1 MRNLGLGD
9 LGFLAS
15 VTPAASLLLDLYPN
29 AAAAYSL
36 RLLRSAYTGAVVRVR
51 RSSDS
56 TEQDFTAAQ
65 VTDGT
70 LTAFCGAASG
80 FVRTWYDQSGNGRN
94 ASQAST
100 SSQPLIVNN
109 GVPIQENSGPAIFF
123 NGSTHRLDVPAIAF
137 DMNAIS
143 VNAVCKLSTT
153 TETRIFFAS
162 PDLNRLYVPI
172 IASSALYVGYAISS
186 TAFNFGAANLT
197 NRYLWQLNANAIAVN
212 AWRNNAASTALA
224 SSSTFESGTN
234 LSIGS
239 YLRTGATSSFWHGT
253 GQELIFYTSDQT
265 ANQSAIAANI
275 NAHYAIY

>member
-109 GVPIQENSGPAIFF
+109 GVLIQENSGPAIFF

-153 TETRIFFAS
+153 TEARLFFGS

-172 IASSALYVGYAISS
+172 IASSVLYVGYATSS

-197 NRYLWQLNANAIAVN
+197 NRYLWQLNASAFAVN

-239 YLRTGATSSFWHGT
+239 YLRTGITSNFWHGT
-253 GQELIFYTSDQT
+253 GQEVIFYTSDQT
-265 ANQSAIAANI
+265 ANRSAIAANI